1 VPDEATG
8 HADGLPR
15 TVGATSGAAAF
26 ECAVRAEPDLLR
38 LLPRGAVDVAT
49 ASTLD
54 GDLRAARDLGFATL
68 VVDLR
73 HARSIDAA
81 AAQVLTRWAGAAE
94 RDGFELRVEGYERT
108 G

>member
-1 VPDEATG
+1 MLDDATG
-8 HADGLPR
+8 HVDGLR
-15 TVGATSGAAAF
+15 RMTAATPASAAF
-26 ECAVRAEPDLLR
+26 DCAVRAEPDLLT
-38 LLPRGAVDVAT
+38 LLPRGAVDVVT
-49 ASTLD
+49 ASILD
-54 GDLRAARDLGFATL
+54 ADLRAARDLGFATL

-81 AAQVLTRWAGAAE
+81 AAQVLTRWAGEAE